1 MIFIIVRKECP
12 SVSFAS
18 KFLYMNNVQGCHI
31 NHGGPVF
38 MLDRRH
44 TLSKPLQPMGEKDV
58 TNGVFCSV
66 QVGFGNN
73 KILLITPKVLH

>member
-1 MIFIIVRKECP
+1 
-12 SVSFAS
+12 
-18 KFLYMNNVQGCHI
+18 
-31 NHGGPVF
+31 